1 MNTEDIQRAI
11 FSFKLAKAFRN
22 KDINKK
28 AKTLTET
35 LMNIFNNFI
44 PNETSPSLTIKN
56 LYGWTTKQS
65 PLWRKGQNLPRYT
78 TIIPRIA
85 IKLCWLIKQMKVP
98 D

>member
-11 FSFKLAKAFRN
+11 FSFKWAKAFRN

-56 LYGWTTKQS
+56 LYG
-65 PLWRKGQNLPRYT
+65 
-78 TIIPRIA
+78 
-85 IKLCWLIKQMKVP
+85 
-98 D
+98 